1 MGLLFVEDN
10 GMVNL
15 RCDNERL
22 HSLHGQDLRTKVGP
36 LAPKYINI
44 FLCHISPK
52 IWKICPKKEEREFFI
67 GPDSP
72 SSSKFTE
79 PKRYKN
85 LLTLLFLR
93 KGFGPLVDR
102 TELEQ
107 TGQNIKGY
115 QGHVGFL
122 FQIHIFTF

>member
-1 MGLLFVEDN
+1 M
-10 GMVNL
+10 
-15 RCDNERL
+15 
-22 HSLHGQDLRTKVGP
+22 
-36 LAPKYINI
+36 
-44 FLCHISPK
+44 
-52 IWKICPKKEEREFFI
+52 PKKRRENFLL
-67 GPDSP
+67 GRTAHQVQSLLV
-72 SSSKFTE
+72 

-115 QGHVGFL
+115 QGHVGIL

>member
-52 IWKICPKKEEREFFI
+52 IWKIINTPKKKKE
-67 GPDSP
+67 
-72 SSSKFTE
+72 K
-79 PKRYKN
+79 
-85 LLTLLFLR
+85 
-93 KGFGPLVDR
+93 
-102 TELEQ
+102 
-107 TGQNIKGY
+107 
-115 QGHVGFL
+115 
-122 FQIHIFTF
+122 